1 MHSLSPYLM
10 RCFNS
15 QLQGNKIED
24 KYAILDKVGQFDTYV
39 LIKEYIE
46 SKSAEFYLV
55 EKSKQVF
62 RFDSMEF
69 DVENRLICGWFQVGH
84 YGTKSDI
91 INIGTGKI
99 DFVKAQD
106 NADVVKHFVY
116 FFLPKGFNDA
126 IVFFHSYRG
135 NGIKTLFFELF
146 REYFNSKTKLN
157 LQMNPLTY
165 DKAFTVWENANAKEI
180 RLIRFSALND
190 IADQIKNLGHHEQ
203 ELKIKPRR
211 KGTFG
216 KLKDYFNK
224 ESDQAKAIEVLSP
237 LCSEIKTVVE
247 LNGNKRT
254 FIVGKSASNSICEIE
269 APEDLELI
277 DGNPKYDAIK
287 KWCENV
293 TEEFSSSMYQGLG
306 KCNEQ

>member
-10 RCFNS
+10 RCFNP

-24 KYAILDKVGQFDTYV
+24 RYTILDKVGQFDTYV

-46 SKSAEFYLV
+46 SKSVGYHLV

-62 RFDSMEF
+62 CFEGMEF

-91 INIGTGKI
+91 INISTGKV
-99 DFVKAQD
+99 DFIKAQD
-106 NADVVKHFVY
+106 NADIIKHFIY
-116 FFLPKGFNDA
+116 FFLPKGFNEGIA
-126 IVFFHSYRG
+126 FFHSYRG

-146 REYFNSKTKLN
+146 KDYFLSKTKLN

-165 DKAFTVWENANAKEI
+165 DKALAAWENANAKEI
-180 RLIRFSALND
+180 RLIKFSALND
-190 IADQIKNLGHHEQ
+190 IADQIKKLGHNEQ

-211 KGTFG
+211 KSTFG
-216 KLKDYFNK
+216 KLKDYFNQ
-224 ESDQAKAIEVLSP
+224 ESEQAKAIELLSP

-277 DGNPKYDAIK
+277 DGNPKFDAIK
-287 KWCENV
+287 KWCDIV
-293 TEEFSSSMYQGLG
+293 TEEFSSTMYPGLG